1 MAVYNINYKARK
13 GIVPSG
19 VKKMKVFKKV
29 KAYIA
34 GEGLKETDIVFE
46 KKIQSFQS
54 EEVEKEIVIPKNCV
68 VLPGFIDEHIHG
80 AGGADISNCSHEVL
94 KQVAQTI
101 AKSGTTA
108 FLPTTV
114 SQTAESMERTLTQ
127 VCEYMKSGE
136 KEGAEVLGT
145 HLEGPF
151 LAHRYK
157 GGMREENLLLPSV
170 EMFDYWYKTSGETVK
185 MITLA
190 PELAGAEKLIK
201 HLKQLGVTVS
211 IGHSAA
217 TYQDV
222 IYAKECGASCV
233 THTYNAQS
241 PLHHREIGVL
251 GSALLCDDLTC
262 ELIADT
268 IHVSV
273 PAMQILVK
281 NKPSDKVV
289 LITDSLRAQGLP
301 QGVYEAGGQT
311 IVVDGTCC
319 RLQDGTL
326 AGTVI
331 PMNGMIR
338 NMVEKVGVPFTQ
350 AVDYATINPA
360 QNLKIAQRKGSI
372 AIGKD
377 ADFAVLDENFD
388 VYMTI
393 RSGEVIYSRDEI

>member
-1 MAVYNINYKARK
+1 MKA
-13 GIVPSG
+13 
-19 VKKMKVFKKV
+19 FKKA
-29 KAYIA
+29 KAYIT
-34 GEGLKETDIVFE
+34 GEGIKETDIVFGE
-46 KKIQSFQS
+46 EIRAFQS
-54 EEVEKEIVIPKNCV
+54 NGTEEEIFIPEGCI

-80 AGGADISNCSHEVL
+80 AGGADISNSSHTVL

-101 AKSGTTA
+101 AKSGTTS

-114 SQTAESMERTLTQ
+114 SQTVESMEDTLIQ
-127 VCEYMKSGE
+127 VREYMKSGE
-136 KEGAEVLGT
+136 KSGAEVLGA

-151 LAHRYK
+151 LANKYK

-170 EMFDYWYKTSGETVK
+170 EIFDNWYKVSDGTVK
-185 MITLA
+185 MVTLA
-190 PELAGAEKLIK
+190 PELAGADELIK
-201 HLKQLGVTVS
+201 HLKELGVIAS

-217 TYQDV
+217 AFQDV
-222 IYAKECGASCV
+222 LRAKEIGATCV

-241 PLHHREIGVL
+241 PLHHREVGVL
-251 GSALLCDDLTC
+251 GSALLCDGLTC

-273 PAMQILVK
+273 PAMQLLVK

-338 NMVEKVGVPFTQ
+338 NMVEKVGVSFTQ

-360 QNLKIAQRKGSI
+360 MNLNMAHRKGSI

-377 ADFAVLDENFD
+377 ADFAVLDENFE

-393 RSGEVIYSRDEI
+393 RGGEIIYSRDEI